1 MIQIDGSSS
10 RSIYEQVYEEFVK
23 LISSGVLRP
32 DEQLPSVRD
41 LAVMLRINPNTIQKA
56 YKLLETRSYVY
67 SVPGKGNFV
76 AQSESIVSAELEKE
90 MTLLESTI
98 ARLRMLGLGDEEI
111 RRLVEAAL
119 KGAE

>member
-41 LAVMLRINPNTIQKA
+41 LAVTLRINPNTIQKA